1 MVMMTCHFTGKIPF
15 ETVYVHGLVRDAEGQ
30 KMSKS
35 KGNTLDPIDLID
47 GIDLETLLAKRTTG
61 LMNPK
66 QAESITKKT
75 KKEYPDGIPAFG
87 TDALRFTFAS
97 MATLGRSINF
107 DQKRCEGYRN
117 FCNKLWNA
125 TRFVL
130 MNCPGTPEENGI
142 AECVGECGPEGY
154 LNFSPADR
162 WIVSLLQR
170 VEADIDKGFKDYRFD
185 NISTSIYQF
194 VWDEYCDW
202 YLELAKVQ
210 LQNGTPA
217 QQRATRR
224 TLLRVLETIL
234 RLAHPVIPFITE
246 ELWQIVAPIS
256 GKPIESQEKQS
267 IALQAYPVAQTQKI
281 DEKSEAWV
289 TEIKALV
296 DACRNLRGEMQISPA
311 LRVPLYVLGD
321 AEYLK
326 VAAPYIQALAKL
338 SEVKIYES
346 EAQLEADGAG
356 APVAIVGNTKIL
368 LKVEIDAG
376 AEKLRL
382 GKEIDRITS
391 EIAKA
396 NAKLNNESFV
406 ARAPEAVVVQ
416 EKQRLTEFESLVEK
430 LKSQLNRLP
439 S

>member
-1 MVMMTCHFTGKIPF
+1 
-15 ETVYVHGLVRDAEGQ
+15 VRDAEGQ

-47 GIDLETLLAKRTTG
+47 GIDLDTLLAKRTTG

-66 QAESITKKT
+66 QAESIGKKT
-75 KKEYPDGIPAFG
+75 KKEFPGGIPAFG

-97 MATLGRSINF
+97 MATLGRNINF

-130 MNCPGTPEENGI
+130 MNCADNAKDNGI
-142 AECVGECGPEGY
+142 DACGGDCGPNGY
-154 LNFSPADR
+154 LDFSSADR

-170 VEADIDKGFKDYRFD
+170 IEADVAKGFDDYRFD
-185 NISTSIYQF
+185 NISSAIYQF

-234 RLAHPVIPFITE
+234 RLAHPIIPFITE

-256 GKPIESQEKQS
+256 GKDVSQQAKQS
-267 IALQAYPVAQTQKI
+267 IALQPYPLSQPEKI
-281 DEKSEAWV
+281 DESSEAWV
-289 TEIKALV
+289 TKVKAIV
-296 DACRNLRGEMQISPA
+296 DACRNLRGEMQLSPA
-311 LRVPLYVLGD
+311 QRVPLYVYGD
-321 AEYLK
+321 QSFLS

-338 SEVKIYES
+338 SEVKIYQD
-346 EAQLEADGAG
+346 EAVLEQDGSG
-356 APVAIVGNTKIL
+356 APVAIVGETKVL
-368 LKVEIDAG
+368 LKVEIDAK
-376 AEKLRL
+376 AERARL
-382 GKEIDRITS
+382 GKEIERVS
-391 EIAKA
+391 GEIAKA
-396 NAKLNNESFV
+396 KAKLGNESFV
-406 ARAPEAVVVQ
+406 ARAPEAVVAQ
-416 EKQRLTEFESLVEK
+416 EKQRVAEFESLLEK
-430 LKSQLNRLP
+430 LNSQINRLP